1 MKILTTVVARVLFAL
16 PFLVFGLLHLAAGQ
30 NMAMM
35 IPSYLP
41 GGVLW
46 VYLTG
51 IGLLAGGISLII
63 NKMTKEALLGISVFL
78 VATIAMVQAPGL
90 TNPDPMMQQMAMSGF
105 FKDLGLLGG
114 ALAYL
119 GIDSNKQ

>member
-1 MKILTTVVARVLFAL
+1 MNILTTVVARVLFAL
-16 PFLVFGLLHLAAGQ
+16 PFLVFGLLHVAAGQ

-51 IGLLAGGISLII
+51 VGLIAGGVALII
-63 NKMTKEALLGISVFL
+63 NKMMKEALIGISVFL
-78 VATIAMVQAPGL
+78 IATVAMVQAPGL
-90 TNPDPMMQQMAMSGF
+90 MNPDPMMQQMAMSGF
-105 FKDLGLLGG
+105 FKDLGLLG
-114 ALAYL
+114 AAFLYL
-119 GIDSNKQ
+119 GIVTKKQ

>member
-1 MKILTTVVARVLFAL
+1 MKILTTVVARILFAL

-51 IGLLAGGISLII
+51 VGLIAGGIALII
-63 NKMTKEALLGISVFL
+63 NKMTKEALIGISVFL
-78 VATIAMVQAPGL
+78 VATIVMVHGPGMM
-90 TNPDPMMQQMAMSGF
+90 NPDPMMQQMSMSGF
-105 FKDLGLLGG
+105 FKDLGLLGA
-114 ALAYL
+114 ALAFL
-119 GIDSNKQ
+119 GFYSNKQ